1 VGTLIGAFLIALIRN
16 GSVLLDVNIYYQQ
29 VIIGVVIWVAVLWD
43 QYRRRRLAVSE

>member
-1 VGTLIGAFLIALIRN
+1 
-16 GSVLLDVNIYYQQ
+16 